1 MTREGV
7 PNGVGESPA
16 GAARRIAPHVS
27 EPEAVSQAVAE
38 LREIERRTGL
48 ERTLAIGRLVLET
61 FFGGDPAV
69 WRDRRR
75 NKNNSIRRLASHKDC
90 PFCKSALSDA
100 VAVYVATRVLPCVRT
115 FGHISASHL
124 TAVLRLPAP
133 EREGVLRVAES
144 KHWSVRQLREHIT
157 LIRRSEG
164 ERRGRPAADQQA
176 RVLSALAAAV
186 RELESC
192 ALELAAFESLG
203 EESCEKVE
211 ALQQRIRAVETAWV
225 RIVARG
231 PALAGAS
238 PSREQERATA

>member
-1 MTREGV
+1 MTSDGAANR
-7 PNGVGESPA
+7 VGDSAA
-16 GAARRIAPHVS
+16 GAARRIAPRVS
-27 EPEAVSQAVAE
+27 EPEAVNQAVAE

-61 FFGGDPAV
+61 FFGGDATV

-100 VAVYVATRVLPCVRT
+100 VAVYVAMRVLPCVRT

-157 LIRRSEG
+157 GIRRSEG

-186 RELESC
+186 RP
-192 ALELAAFESLG
+192 
-203 EESCEKVE
+203 
-211 ALQQRIRAVETAWV
+211 RARDLRVPG
-225 RIVARG
+225 RRK
-231 PALAGAS
+231 L
-238 PSREQERATA
+238 REG